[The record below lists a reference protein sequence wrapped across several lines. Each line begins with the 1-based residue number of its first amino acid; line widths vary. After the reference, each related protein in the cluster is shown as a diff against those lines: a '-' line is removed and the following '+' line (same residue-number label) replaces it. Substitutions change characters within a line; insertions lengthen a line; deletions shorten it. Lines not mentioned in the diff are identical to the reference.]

1 MECPRC
7 HGGVPD
13 VAHYCHHCGND
24 LLGQDSNRKKSYAAQ
39 PNQPVAT
46 FAPVGTIMPRGVI
59 GHPGTYQVAL
69 VIGLLIMVV
78 AAALGAIPLALAVAA
93 FAIPIV
99 YIVYVYDVNLW
110 EDQPVPV
117 TLLAFVL
124 SFALAVGWTNAWQ
137 LVKGNP
143 DVLAAPASQPGLDL
157 RSLLIAVLLVPLVGE
172 AVRQVGPLVLASRR
186 EFDDLMDGFTFGVIS
201 GVAYSAAETL
211 VLYWSLLRIGFA
223 GGNIDA
229 LQMIILLLL
238 HGFVKP
244 LIYGTATGIAGAEYS
259 GLGKGFDGFSIR
271 WLRAA
276 GLAVGAVA
284 LFNLGAQLSMLVTNS
299 GAAVVLVLVWAV
311 LPLGVLT
318 LAARN
323 VLHVGLLE
331 AALEAIARAEGT
343 GGHDE
348 LAFCANCEMPLLPG
362 SRFCAYCGQ
371 SVQAHRHIPVTVG
384 ATPKTGTS
392 AETPVGIEEGQE

>member
-1 MECPRC
+1 M
-7 HGGVPD
+7 
-13 VAHYCHHCGND
+13 
-24 LLGQDSNRKKSYAAQ
+24 
-39 PNQPVAT
+39 
-46 FAPVGTIMPRGVI
+46 
-59 GHPGTYQVAL
+59 
-69 VIGLLIMVV
+69 
-78 AAALGAIPLALAVAA
+78 
-93 FAIPIV
+93 
-99 YIVYVYDVNLW
+99 
-110 EDQPVPV
+110 
-117 TLLAFVL
+117 LAFVL

-299 GAAVVLVLVWAV
+299 GAAVILVLVWAV
-311 LPLGVLT
+311 LLLGVQIGR
-318 LAARN
+318 A
-323 VLHVGLLE
+323 HV
-331 AALEAIARAEGT
+331 
-343 GGHDE
+343 
-348 LAFCANCEMPLLPG
+348 
-362 SRFCAYCGQ
+362 
-371 SVQAHRHIPVTVG
+371 
-384 ATPKTGTS
+384 
-392 AETPVGIEEGQE
+392 